1 MVGQQ
6 TQRIRK
12 LISET
17 TDDLKELLLEKNRRY
32 GDSALNPLGVFT
44 SEKDGAVPG
53 LRARIDD
60 KLARIAQA
68 DELRRNDVADLIG
81 YLILLCVAKGWTS
94 FKDLL
99 D

>member
-1 MVGQQ
+1 MVGPQTEETRQQ
-6 TQRIRK
+6 I
-12 LISET
+12 EEA
-17 TDDLKELLLEKNRRY
+17 TDSIKEVLLEKNRRY
-32 GDSALNPLGVFT
+32 GDSALRPLGIFT
-44 SEKDGAVPG
+44 AAEGGAVPG
-53 LRARIDD
+53 LRARLDD

-68 DELRRNDVADLIG
+68 NELRRNDVADLIG